1 MTAPFKRIIIT
12 AIVLIAIAGIACAIV
27 VFGSGSAKAGSPL
40 ADAKN
45 GAMNTALDLSGMKG
59 RVDSELRAKASEL
72 AEANG
77 IPQSIV
83 DTAVDSLAIEDWQ
96 VVSLPEDATE
106 TGSYSVDTDDMSAR
120 ITTYDDPSIVTVEA
134 YGQTLTMEVPQSARG
149 YITLLGYL
157 EGA

>member
-1 MTAPFKRIIIT
+1 MTAPFKRIVIV

-27 VFGSGSAKAGSPL
+27 VFGSNAAGAGNPL

-45 GAMNTALDLSGMKG
+45 GAVNTALDLSGMKG
-59 RVDSELRAKASEL
+59 RIDSELRAKAGKL
-72 AEANG
+72 AEENG
-77 IPQSIV
+77 VSQAVV
-83 DTAVDSLAIEDWQ
+83 DNVVDSLAIEDWK
-96 VVSLPEDATE
+96 VVSLPDSATT
-106 TGSYSVDTDDMSAR
+106 TGSYSVDTDSMSAR

>member
-1 MTAPFKRIIIT
+1 MRR
-12 AIVLIAIAGIACAIV
+12 IVLQPGE
-27 VFGSGSAKAGSPL
+27 VFDNAHLQRKSAFNAKAL
-40 ADAKN
+40 AIEA
-45 GAMNTALDLSGMKG
+45 G
-59 RVDSELRAKASEL
+59 RTLLVEREKVVAL